1 MGKCGK
7 PIDNCADIFYNSL
20 MWLFAGIRQR
30 GLSEIMGKKKKG
42 SKLNLLV
49 CGIAFVIMIIYLVFV
64 DSIENVTAAL
74 VKINK
79 GALVICVLFMVG
91 YWLSEAATV
100 HVMLKSMYPK
110 MKFHDSWLVTIIGQ
124 YFNCITPSASGGQ
137 PMQAYYLVKFGVPL
151 GCGLT
156 ALLSR
161 FIVYQF
167 VLTLYSIFTL
177 AAGYS
182 RFGDDLTQKG
192 LMPFVFIG
200 FVINT
205 AVIVFLFCI
214 ALFKNATLKVANWL
228 ISLLTKMRIVKRPM
242 KWRVYF
248 TREVNK
254 FYNNFK
260 YLKKN
265 VPLLLKSVFF
275 TFIQLTLYLSISY
288 VLYRGF
294 GMNEASLLQIMSYQ
308 AYVLMISSF
317 VPLPG
322 AMGGAELGYH
332 GFFKDIFTEQYVNT
346 SMMLWRIMTFYL
358 PIIVGLAF
366 TLTMKNRGIEE
377 PTDEEAKHVVY
388 DMEVSANA
396 ENDKDIK

>member
-1 MGKCGK
+1 MKK
-7 PIDNCADIFYNSL
+7 KKK
-20 MWLFAGIRQR
+20 
-30 GLSEIMGKKKKG
+30 MGKK
-42 SKLNLLV
+42 LNLIV
-49 CGIAFVIMIIYLVFV
+49 CAIAFIVMIVYLVFV
-64 DSIENVTAAL
+64 DSIDNVVAAL
-74 VKINK
+74 NRINK

-91 YWLSEAATV
+91 YWLSEAATI

-110 MKFHDSWLVTIIGQ
+110 MKFWNSWLVTIIGQ

-167 VLTLYSIFTL
+167 VLTFYSVFTL
-177 AAGYS
+177 AVGFNH
-182 RFGDDLTQKG
+182 FGDDLTQKG
-192 LMPFVFIG
+192 LMPFVIVG

-205 AVIVFLFCI
+205 AVIIFLFCI
-214 ALFKNATLKVANWL
+214 ALFRKATLKAANGI
-228 ISLLTKMRIVKRPM
+228 ISLLAKMHLMKHPV
-242 KWRVYF
+242 KWRVYL

-260 YLKKN
+260 YLRKN
-265 VPLLLKSVFF
+265 IPLLLRAILF

-294 GMNEASLLQIMSYQ
+294 GMGDASLLQIMSYQ

-317 VPLPG
+317 IPLPG

-358 PIIVGLAF
+358 PIIVGLTF
-366 TLTMKNRGIEE
+366 TLTIKNKGIEE
-377 PTDEEAKHVVY
+377 PTEEEAKQTFFE
-388 DMEVSANA
+388 MEASIK
-396 ENDKDIK
+396 NDTK